1 MPCLVE
7 YAFAYDL
14 DLARIWR
21 LQNIAKLV
29 LSVNFSHDYK
39 IYILSTGAV
48 EAGGLSEANK
58 AASGGECVG
67 WLRLLLL
74 FLFVMTARRN
84 CSSYSVV

>member
-21 LQNIAKLV
+21 LQDIAKLV

-39 IYILSTGAV
+39 IYIYIIYWS
-48 EAGGLSEANK
+48 
-58 AASGGECVG
+58 
-67 WLRLLLL
+67 W
-74 FLFVMTARRN
+74 
-84 CSSYSVV
+84 

>member
-1 MPCLVE
+1 MTTK
-7 YAFAYDL
+7 YA
-14 DLARIWR
+14 
-21 LQNIAKLV
+21 
-29 LSVNFSHDYK
+29 
-39 IYILSTGAV
+39 YILYTGAV

-67 WLRLLLL
+67 WLRLL